1 MENDIIIALDSTDL
15 KIANRGDWIH
25 HKQNTR
31 KGYLKIHVAVDMHM
45 MLVLRNF
52 RYLDYNGIKV
62 AIKIRK
68 NSSDR
73 SIVAIQG
80 RQPYLNI

>member
-1 MENDIIIALDSTDL
+1 
-15 KIANRGDWIH
+15 
-25 HKQNTR
+25 
-31 KGYLKIHVAVDMHM
+31 M

-62 AIKIRK
+62 AAIKIRK

-80 RQPYLNI
+80 R